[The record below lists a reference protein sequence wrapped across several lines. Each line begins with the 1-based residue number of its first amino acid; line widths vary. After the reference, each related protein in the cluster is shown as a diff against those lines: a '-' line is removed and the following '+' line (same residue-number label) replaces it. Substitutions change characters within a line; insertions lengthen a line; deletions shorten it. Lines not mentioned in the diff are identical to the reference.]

1 MAKEIGF
8 KIKIDGKELDLAKTS
23 VDQFSQTYSDAQK
36 KLNTLPLGSA
46 EWKNLNGELNTA
58 QKAFEQTKDIASTTD
73 GKFKSLKVQIRQTT
87 VALQEAEEKGDIK
100 TFNKLKNDLDDLND
114 KFEITQLKSMKFTD
128 ALATLPGVAG
138 LVGQSFQ
145 GLDKAFKLLVANP
158 IIATIGALVGLFM
171 ALKESLSRTEE
182 GTQKLA
188 KIGEFLERVM
198 NGLFAIIEPLANMLI
213 DFVLGILESKEAMKV
228 LGQVVGVTAGIL
240 AGAFNIIKTL
250 TTFIV
255 TNFINAFKTA
265 TGVLQ
270 GFGDVIAG
278 VFTFDYDRIKKGV
291 AQVRDT
297 VVTGF
302 NNTVDNVKDTFK
314 SLTTGTVD
322 AFNSAYEAA
331 EGSFEKGFKRQTKR
345 QKQLAKDAAEAAE
358 KYKKAKMDEIRS
370 NEALQQS
377 EDELAES
384 RRKKNEDRIAE
395 LEAQQAFIDKT
406 YKRERKA
413 IEDLLKVKGL
423 TAEEEKALKVEL
435 NNLDAKYAK
444 DSENIDNQIVTAK
457 KERVEAVKKLAEIE
471 LQSLLNLNEKAKKER
486 QKQFDDEKSELD
498 KLLKEKKITQEEY
511 DKAILQMRTKLNKDL
526 QDIDDQAA
534 KDELDKKLKKL
545 DDDIKF
551 LQIRGETLIEGTK
564 SYYQNQ
570 RDILKKA
577 EERELMDLK
586 ASDEFKKMSKEEQEK
601 AITDIEAKYAKQR
614 KDIKKAEFA
623 ATVETITATMDA
635 IANLTSAIASSL
647 DEESKT
653 SKKAFEQ
660 RKKLQIAT
668 ALMSA
673 ASGIIQILTQPSTIP
688 SPFDYIVKGINAA
701 ALAVTTGVQI
711 ANIKKTQFEGGGSEG
726 ANSDLGK
733 NYAEG
738 GMIKG
743 PRHAQGGT
751 MIEAEGGEAIMTRGA
766 VTMFGPLLS
775 MMNQA
780 GGGTSFNKDMLMT
793 ANDAPLTTN
802 PSQQQ
807 SPMIMKTYV
816 VSNELTTEA
825 EKQARLKDLSTL

>member
-1 MAKEIGF
+1 MAQEVGF

-23 VDQFSQTYSDAQK
+23 VDQFSQTYSEAQK

-46 EWKNLNGELNTA
+46 EWKNLNGELNSA

-138 LVGQSFQ
+138 FVGQSFQ
-145 GLDKAFKLLVANP
+145 GLDKAFKLLIANP

-265 TGVLQ
+265 AGVLE

-302 NNTVDNVKDTFK
+302 NKTVDNVKDTFK
-314 SLTTGTVD
+314 GLTKGTVD
-322 AFNSAYEAA
+322 AFTGAYDAA
-331 EGSFEKGFKRQTKR
+331 EKSFSEGFKRQTKR
-345 QKQLAKDAAEAAE
+345 QKQLAKDAADAAE
-358 KYKKAKMDEIRS
+358 KIKKAKQDEINA

-377 EDELAES
+377 IDELAEAQ
-384 RRKKNEDRIAE
+384 RKKDQDKLKE
-395 LEAQQAFIDKT
+395 LQNQQSYLDKT
-406 YKRERKA
+406 YKREKERLQA
-413 IEDLLKVKGL
+413 LLKLEKEG
-423 TAEEEKALKVEL
+423 TNEYKALKAEI
-435 NNLDAKYAK
+435 NALDAKYATDTTNLQKQIVETKKELYEK
-444 DSENIDNQIVTAK
+444 DVKNYQESVKQQERIREEAFTKERNELDLKFAKNELSQLEYNIRSVDLNKKQADERLSNIRTDNQK
-457 KERVEAVKKLAEIE
+457 
-471 LQSLLNLNEKAKKER
+471 
-486 QKQFDDEKSELD
+486 ELD
-498 KLLKEKKITQEEY
+498 FYKSKYDQGLIDQDVYNKEVDRINTEFN
-511 DKAILQMRTKLNKDL
+511 DK
-526 QDIDDQAA
+526 
-534 KDELDKKLKKL
+534 
-545 DDDIKF
+545 
-551 LQIRGETLIEGTK
+551 
-564 SYYQNQ
+564 
-570 RDILKKA
+570 
-577 EERELMDLK
+577 
-586 ASDEFKKMSKEEQEK
+586 
-601 AITDIEAKYAKQR
+601 
-614 KDIKKAEFA
+614 EFA
-623 ATVETITATMDA
+623 AKTVAGQASIDQQKFLAQTLVETKQYEKDALIELEQAKIGA
-635 IANLTSAIASSL
+635 IATLGN
-647 DEESKT
+647 
-653 SKKAFEQ
+653 
-660 RKKLQIAT
+660 
-668 ALMSA
+668 
-673 ASGIIQILTQPSTIP
+673 IISELAGEN
-688 SPFDYIVKGINAA
+688 K
-701 ALAVTTGVQI
+701 ALAVTGLLVEQAAAIADVLTRSARTKADLLAKKAVYMSLIPNPITAAIGTAGVAATTAGLTTNTIGTITALASI
-711 ANIKKTQFEGGGSEG
+711 AASTAAGIAKITSSKKESEKGS
-726 ANSDLGK
+726 SDSKSNMGR
-733 NYAEG
+733 NYARG
-738 GMIKG
+738 GMING
-743 PRHAQGGT
+743 QRHAQGGV

-766 VTMFGPLLS
+766 VTLFKPMLD
-775 MMNQA
+775 MMNQV
-780 GGGTSFNKDMLMT
+780 GGGTSFNKDMLTT

-802 PSQQQ
+802 PSQEQ
-807 SPMIMKTYV
+807 SPLIMKTYV